1 MPSAP
6 AVSAFARAARGS
18 IPFLI
23 VVFPFG
29 LLFGVA
35 ATEAGLDV
43 LAVLGFSV
51 LVIAG
56 AAQFAAVQLLVENAP
71 TLVVILTA
79 LAVNLRTAM
88 YSAALVPHLGQ
99 APLRTRALAAYVLVD
114 QIFVASVAE
123 YARKPGM
130 SLGEKV
136 GFYFGTA
143 APIIPVWFA
152 GTVTGAVVGQ
162 SIPPEFALD
171 FAVPITFLAVI
182 APMLRTL
189 AHVTTAVVAVA
200 AALMLSPLPYNSGL
214 LVAAGLA
221 MMAGAEVERRATR
234 GPART

>member
-6 AVSAFARAARGS
+6 AVSAFYRAARGS
-18 IPFLI
+18 LPFLI

-71 TLVVILTA
+71 TLIVILTA

-99 APLRTRALAAYVLVD
+99 APLRTRAFAAYLLVD

-123 YARKPGM
+123 YTRNPAMTVP
-130 SLGEKV
+130 EKV
-136 GFYFGTA
+136 AFYFGTA

-152 GTVTGAVVGQ
+152 GCVTGAIVGQ

-189 AHVTTAVVAVA
+189 AHVTAAVVAVVV
-200 AALMLSPLPYNSGL
+200 ALLLSPLPYNSGL
-214 LVAAGLA
+214 LVAASLA
-221 MMAGAEVERRATR
+221 MMAGAEVERRATLR
-234 GPART
+234 QART